1 MNMNMNERKPANAA
15 EEIIQLYSKYTL
27 EKIFKSYNTIDHI
40 LNDWNNCNSDDHY
53 IFMNW
58 LKSNFAAD
66 QDVTWFYKKSAKV
79 IGANTIDIFVFMK
92 EIRVKL
98 KNGKSVLGDKFDEN
112 DLSDLK
118 NIFRV
123 WMNLN
128 KCTKHLG
135 GRNINVPDILSE
147 GLYCYFFNAVRTN
160 GTAGSYDAV
169 DINTGEGIQ
178 IKSASIKND
187 CTSFGPTSTWDRLYF
202 LDFAPNGNVDGNV
215 FFYEIISDNINKL
228 IEYNLIEEV
237 GRLDAIGRPLL
248 FGTTEEFLRSF
259 GVTSMEDLPV
269 INPVKVENLR
279 QEAEEEVQLSLN
291 LHNDNAEVK
300 S

>member
-1 MNMNMNERKPANAA
+1 
-15 EEIIQLYSKYTL
+15 
-27 EKIFKSYNTIDHI
+27 
-40 LNDWNNCNSDDHY
+40 
-53 IFMNW
+53 
-58 LKSNFAAD
+58 
-66 QDVTWFYKKSAKV
+66 
-79 IGANTIDIFVFMK
+79 MK

-228 IEYNLIEEV
+228 ILNKKDNETFEDQQKQKRRPRFSVKNRFIKPFNIEPVFKIKLI
-237 GRLDAIGRPLL
+237 D
-248 FGTTEEFLRSF
+248 
-259 GVTSMEDLPV
+259 
-269 INPVKVENLR
+269 
-279 QEAEEEVQLSLN
+279 
-291 LHNDNAEVK
+291 
-300 S
+300 